1 MRQEKIG
8 EAGADEEN
16 EKMRFIVPGKSLQE
30 VSKLIRDGDGT
41 IRMSVSRRH
50 IIFDID
56 GYRIISRL
64 LEGDFLDYRAA
75 IPEGGRTQVRIS
87 TRELISA
94 IERTS
99 LLISDNVKS
108 PLRMRFCEDA
118 IHISCS
124 TALGKALDEI
134 SSSQEGEEVEIGFN
148 GKYMLDAL
156 KASECDELRL
166 ILNGPLS
173 PMKIM
178 PLEGD
183 SFIFLVLPVR
193 LKSE

>member
-1 MRQEKIG
+1 M
-8 EAGADEEN
+8 
-16 EKMRFIVPGKSLQE
+16 
-30 VSKLIRDGDGT
+30 
-41 IRMSVSRRH
+41 
-50 IIFDID
+50 
-56 GYRIISRL
+56 
-64 LEGDFLDYRAA
+64 
-75 IPEGGRTQVRIS
+75 
-87 TRELISA
+87 
-94 IERTS
+94 
-99 LLISDNVKS
+99 ISDNVKS
-108 PLRMRFCEDA
+108 PLRMRFSEDA

-173 PMKIM
+173 PMKMM